1 MNKGWGIIAL
11 VVAGLY
17 WLQAVLIPLALA
29 VLLTFLLS
37 PVVGTLQRRGLGR
50 VPSVLVTVLLALSI
64 LGGIGWT
71 LTRQLV
77 TLADELP
84 RYSLNIHHRIADLR
98 GASKGGSVEKV
109 QKTVEDVVGE
119 IQKTDTP
126 GVTRQKPVAVVLEPP
141 SILVHLPNLLQA
153 LASAGVVTVLMIF
166 MLLERRELRDRVIL
180 LIGYRRM
187 TATTRALDEAGARIS
202 RYLLMQSIING
213 SFGVAVGLGLFLIGV
228 PYAVTWGS
236 LAAALRFIP
245 YLGAFVAALLP
256 LALSLAVFPGWLQ
269 PALVVGL
276 FLVLE
281 PITGSVM
288 EPWLYGQSAG
298 VSQVALLIAVTFW
311 AWLWGPVGLLMA
323 TPLTVCLIV
332 LGKHLPALG
341 FIVVLMGDRPVI
353 EAKARYYQRLLAR
366 DQDEAT
372 DIVEAYVNTDGR
384 ESVYDTVL
392 LPALYYAKQDRDRGL
407 LSEGDA
413 QFVGQATRE
422 ILDVLAHDAPA
433 PSERDPGD
441 HPGTDTRVRIVGC
454 PARDEADVLA
464 LEMVRHLLDP
474 ARYRMEVSRTG
485 MLVAEVL
492 AWVDLHRPALVCIG
506 AVAPGGLSQAR
517 HLCKRLRSQCPELK
531 IVVGRWGLHDEKD
544 ADRQHLLAAGADHV
558 ETTVL
563 DTQRTLA
570 LVGLTRGQPRPGV
583 ATAAG
588 SGGRCPSR
596 AAGGCDWRPALSAAV
611 AVEASASEQTAR
623 RLYPAVRS
631 VHRPCCRRRPFVG
644 WIRPRS
650 LLPRQS
656 RAVLARVLAIDPAS
670 APAASAAAPGPAAGP
685 DACAP

>member
-1 MNKGWGIIAL
+1 MNKGWGIVAL
-11 VVAGLY
+11 VVVGLY

-64 LGGIGWT
+64 LGVIGWT

-84 RYSLNIHHRIADLR
+84 QYSLNVHQRIADLH
-98 GASKGGSVEKV
+98 GASQGGSMEKV
-109 QKTVEDVVGE
+109 QQAVEDVVGE
-119 IQKTDTP
+119 LQKTGKGGP
-126 GVTRQKPVAVVLEPP
+126 GPKPLAVVLEPP
-141 SILVHLPNLLQA
+141 SILAHLPTLLQA

-228 PYAVTWGS
+228 PYAITWGC

-245 YLGAFVAALLP
+245 YLGAFVALLLP
-256 LALSLAVFPGWLQ
+256 LALSLAVFSGWLQ

-281 PITGSVM
+281 LITGWVM

-298 VSQVALLIAVTFW
+298 VSPVALLIALTFW
-311 AWLWGPVGLLMA
+311 TWLWGPVGLLMA

-332 LGKHLPALG
+332 LGKHLPALRS
-341 FIVVLMGDRPVI
+341 IVVLMGDRPVI

-366 DQDEAT
+366 DQDEAI
-372 DIVEAYVNTDGR
+372 DIVEACVNTDGR
-384 ESVYDTVL
+384 ESVYDAVL

-407 LSEGDA
+407 LSEDDA

-422 ILDVLAHDAPA
+422 ILDVLAHDAPV
-433 PSERDPGD
+433 SSVRDSGDLSVNDPGD
-441 HPGTDTRVRIVGC
+441 TPVRILGC
-454 PARDEADVLA
+454 PARDEADAVA

-474 ARYRMEVSRTG
+474 ARYRIEVSGTG
-485 MLVAEVL
+485 MLTAEVV
-492 AWVDLHRPALVCIG
+492 AWVGLHRPALLCIG

-517 HLCKRLRSQCPELK
+517 HLCKRLRSQYPELK
-531 IVVGRWGLHDEKD
+531 IVIGRWGLHDEKEP
-544 ADRQHLLAAGADHV
+544 DREHLLAAGADYV

-563 DTQRTLA
+563 ATQRALA
-570 LVGLTRGQPRPGV
+570 QVGLTL
-583 ATAAG
+583 
-588 SGGRCPSR
+588 GRSARESPPTLAER
-596 AAGGCDWRPALSAAV
+596 DIPA
-611 AVEASASEQTAR
+611 EA
-623 RLYPAVRS
+623 LRS
-631 VHRPCCRRRPFVG
+631 
-644 WIRPRS
+644 
-650 LLPRQS
+650 
-656 RAVLARVLAIDPAS
+656 
-670 APAASAAAPGPAAGP
+670 
-685 DACAP
+685 

>member
-11 VVAGLY
+11 VVGGLY

-84 RYSLNIHHRIADLR
+84 RYSLNVQQRIADLR
-98 GASKGGSVEKV
+98 GASKGGSMEKV
-109 QKTVEDVVGE
+109 QKTVEDIVGE
-119 IQKTDTP
+119 VQKTDKP
-126 GVTRQKPVAVVLEPP
+126 GVTREKPVAVALEPP
-141 SILVHLPNLLQA
+141 SILAHLPTLLQA
-153 LASAGVVTVLMIF
+153 LANAGVVTVLAIF

-202 RYLLMQSIING
+202 RYLLMQSTING

-228 PYAVTWGS
+228 PYAVIWGA

-245 YLGAFVAALLP
+245 YVGSFVAALLS
-256 LALSLAVFPGWLQ
+256 LALTLAVFPGWLQ

-276 FLVLE
+276 FLVLDLA
-281 PITGSVM
+281 VM
-288 EPWLYGQSAG
+288 VIEPWLYGQSAG
-298 VSQVALLIAVTFW
+298 VSQVALLITVIFW
-311 AWLWGPVGLLMA
+311 AWLWGPVGLLLA

-332 LGKHLPALG
+332 LGKHLPALR
-341 FIVVLMGDRPVI
+341 FIVVLISARPVI
-353 EAKARYYQRLLAR
+353 ETKSRYYQRLLAR
-366 DQDEAT
+366 DQDEAA
-372 DIVEAYVNTDGR
+372 DIVEAYVNADGR
-384 ESVYDTVL
+384 ETVYDEVL

-407 LSEGDA
+407 LSEDDG
-413 QFVGQATRE
+413 QFVGRATRE

-433 PSERDPGD
+433 PSVRDAGDTSVSDPGA
-441 HPGTDTRVRIVGC
+441 DTRVRIVAW
-454 PARDEADVLA
+454 PARDEADAVA

-474 ARYRMEVSRTG
+474 ARYRIEVSGTG
-485 MLVAEVL
+485 MLTAELV
-492 AWVDLHRPALVCIG
+492 AWVDLHRPALLCIG

-517 HLCKRLRSQCPELK
+517 HACKRLRSQFPELK
-531 IVVGRWGLHDEKD
+531 IVVGRWGLHDEKN

-570 LVGLTRGQPRPGV
+570 LVGLTLR
-583 ATAAG
+583 
-588 SGGRCPSR
+588 
-596 AAGGCDWRPALSAAV
+596 RPAPESIPMPALEIV
-611 AVEASASEQTAR
+611 PWTGPTTA
-623 RLYPAVRS
+623 PA
-631 VHRPCCRRRPFVG
+631 
-644 WIRPRS
+644 
-650 LLPRQS
+650 
-656 RAVLARVLAIDPAS
+656 LARAHGA
-670 APAASAAAPGPAAGP
+670 
-685 DACAP
+685 

>member
-1 MNKGWGIIAL
+1 
-11 VVAGLY
+11 
-17 WLQAVLIPLALA
+17 
-29 VLLTFLLS
+29 
-37 PVVGTLQRRGLGR
+37 
-50 VPSVLVTVLLALSI
+50 VPAVLVTVVLALSV

-71 LTRQLV
+71 LTHQLV

-84 RYSLNIHHRIADLR
+84 RYSLNIQHRIADVR

-119 IQKTDTP
+119 IQKTDKP
-126 GVTRQKPVAVVLEPP
+126 GVTRQRPVAVALEPP
-141 SILVHLPNLLQA
+141 SILAHLPTLLQA
-153 LASAGVVTVLMIF
+153 LASAAIVTVLMIF
-166 MLLERRELRDRVIL
+166 MLLERRELRDRMIL

-213 SFGVAVGLGLFLIGV
+213 GFGVAVGLGLFLIGV
-228 PYAVTWGS
+228 PYAVIWGS

-245 YLGAFVAALLP
+245 YVGAFVAVLLP

-281 PITGSVM
+281 VVTSVM

-298 VSQVALLIAVTFW
+298 ISQVALLIAVIFW
-311 AWLWGPVGLLMA
+311 TWLWGPVGLLLA

-332 LGKHLPALG
+332 LGKHLPTLG

-366 DQDEAT
+366 DQDEAA
-372 DIVEAYVNTDGR
+372 DIVEACVNADGR
-384 ESVYDTVL
+384 ESVYDAVL

-407 LSEGDA
+407 LTEGDA

-422 ILDVLAHDAPA
+422 ILDVLAHDALA
-433 PSERDPGD
+433 PSEGDTRDPSVSD
-441 HPGTDTRVRIVGC
+441 PGADTRVRIVAC
-454 PARDEADVLA
+454 PARDEADALA

-474 ARYRMEVSRTG
+474 ARYRIEMIGAS
-485 MLVAEVL
+485 MLTAEVV
-492 AWVDLHRPALVCIG
+492 AWVDLHCPAVLCIG

-544 ADRQHLLAAGADHV
+544 ADRQQLLAAGADYV

-563 DTQRTLA
+563 DTQRTLTQ
-570 LVGLTRGQPRPGV
+570 LGLTLGYPDPESPPTPAPEVVPR
-583 ATAAG
+583 
-588 SGGRCPSR
+588 
-596 AAGGCDWRPALSAAV
+596 
-611 AVEASASEQTAR
+611 
-623 RLYPAVRS
+623 
-631 VHRPCCRRRPFVG
+631 
-644 WIRPRS
+644 
-650 LLPRQS
+650 
-656 RAVLARVLAIDPAS
+656 
-670 APAASAAAPGPAAGP
+670 AP
-685 DACAP
+685 

>member
-1 MNKGWGIIAL
+1 MNKGWGIIALIAL

-50 VPSVLVTVLLALSI
+50 VPAVLVTVVLALSV

-84 RYSLNIHHRIADLR
+84 QYSLNIHQRIADLR
-98 GASKGGSVEKV
+98 GVSKGGSVEKV
-109 QKTVEDVVGE
+109 QKAVEDVVGE
-119 IQKTDTP
+119 IQKTDKP
-126 GVTRQKPVAVVLEPP
+126 GVARQKPVAVVLEPP
-141 SILVHLPNLLQA
+141 SILAHLPTLLQA
-153 LASAGVVTVLMIF
+153 LASAVVVTVLMIF

-236 LAAALRFIP
+236 LAAVLRFIP
-245 YLGAFVAALLP
+245 YVGSSVAAVLA

-276 FLVLE
+276 FLVLD
-281 PITGSVM
+281 ITVSVM
-288 EPWLYGQSAG
+288 EPWLSGQSAG
-298 VSQVALLIAVTFW
+298 VSQVALLIAVIFW
-311 AWLWGPVGLLMA
+311 TWLWGPVGLLLA

-366 DQDEAT
+366 DQDEAA
-372 DIVEAYVNTDGR
+372 DIVEACVNEDGR
-384 ESVYDTVL
+384 ESVYDAVL

-407 LSEGDA
+407 LSDGDA

-433 PSERDPGD
+433 PSERDTGNLSVSDPGD
-441 HPGTDTRVRIVGC
+441 TLVRILGC
-454 PARDEADVLA
+454 PARDDADVLA

-474 ARYRMEVSRTG
+474 ARYRMEVSKTG
-485 MLVAEVL
+485 MLVAEVV
-492 AWVDLHRPALVCIG
+492 AGVDLHRPALLCIG
-506 AVAPGGLSQAR
+506 TVAPGGLSQAR

-570 LVGLTRGQPRPGV
+570 LVGLTRGHPAPESLPTPAPEV
-583 ATAAG
+583 VPWTAPTTATALD
-588 SGGRCPSR
+588 R
-596 AAGGCDWRPALSAAV
+596 AQGA
-611 AVEASASEQTAR
+611 
-623 RLYPAVRS
+623 
-631 VHRPCCRRRPFVG
+631 
-644 WIRPRS
+644 
-650 LLPRQS
+650 
-656 RAVLARVLAIDPAS
+656 
-670 APAASAAAPGPAAGP
+670 
-685 DACAP
+685 

>member
-1 MNKGWGIIAL
+1 M
-11 VVAGLY
+11 VVVGLY

-37 PVVGTLQRRGLGR
+37 PVVSTLQRQGLGR
-50 VPSVLVTVLLALSI
+50 VPSVLVTVLLAFSI

-77 TLADELP
+77 TLADDLP
-84 RYSLNIHHRIADLR
+84 RHSLNIRHRIADLR

-109 QKTVEDVVGE
+109 QKAVEDVVGE
-119 IQKTDTP
+119 IQKTDTL
-126 GVTRQKPVAVVLEPP
+126 GVTRQGPVAVVVEPP
-141 SILVHLPNLLQA
+141 SILVHVPNLLQA
-153 LASAGVVTVLMIF
+153 LAGAGIVTILVIF

-213 SFGVAVGLGLFLIGV
+213 SFGVALGLGLFLIGV
-228 PYAVTWGS
+228 PYAVIWGS

-245 YLGAFVAALLP
+245 FVGAFVAVLLP

-269 PALVVGL
+269 PALVVSL

-281 PITGSVM
+281 LVTIMVM

-311 AWLWGPVGLLMA
+311 TWFWGPAGLLLA

-366 DQDEAT
+366 DQDEAI

-392 LPALYYAKQDRDRGL
+392 LPALYYAKQDRDRDL

-433 PSERDPGD
+433 PSDGDPGD

-474 ARYRMEVSRTG
+474 VRYRMEVSRTG
-485 MLVAEVL
+485 MLVSEVL

-563 DTQRTLA
+563 DTQQTLVM
-570 LVGLTRGQPRPGV
+570 VGLTRGHPAPESPPTPASEV
-583 ATAAG
+583 VPWTAPTTATALGHGQGA
-588 SGGRCPSR
+588 
-596 AAGGCDWRPALSAAV
+596 
-611 AVEASASEQTAR
+611 
-623 RLYPAVRS
+623 
-631 VHRPCCRRRPFVG
+631 
-644 WIRPRS
+644 
-650 LLPRQS
+650 
-656 RAVLARVLAIDPAS
+656 
-670 APAASAAAPGPAAGP
+670 
-685 DACAP
+685 

>member
-1 MNKGWGIIAL
+1 MKAWGIIAL
-11 VVAGLY
+11 VVVGLY

-37 PVVGTLQRRGLGR
+37 PVVSTLQRRGLGR
-50 VPSVLVTVLLALSI
+50 VPSVIVTVLLALSI

-71 LTRQLV
+71 LTRQVV

-109 QKTVEDVVGE
+109 QKAVEGVVGE

-126 GVTRQKPVAVVLEPP
+126 GVAHQKPVAVVLEPP

-153 LASAGVVTVLMIF
+153 LASAGVVTVLVIF
-166 MLLERRELRDRVIL
+166 MLLERRESRDRVIL

-213 SFGVAVGLGLFLIGV
+213 SFGVAVGLGLFVIGV
-228 PYAVTWGS
+228 PYAVIWGS

-245 YLGAFVAALLP
+245 YLGAFVAVLLP
-256 LALSLAVFPGWLQ
+256 LVLSLAVFPGWLQ

-281 PITGSVM
+281 LITGWVL

-298 VSQVALLIAVTFW
+298 VSQVALLIALTFW
-311 AWLWGPVGLLMA
+311 TWLWGPVGLLMA
-323 TPLTVCLIV
+323 TPLTVCLLV

-372 DIVEAYVNTDGR
+372 DIVEAYVSTDGR

-392 LPALYYAKQDRDRGL
+392 LPALHYAKQDCDRGL

-433 PSERDPGD
+433 PAGRDSGD
-441 HPGTDTRVRIVGC
+441 HPGTDTPVSIIGC
-454 PARDEADVLA
+454 PAQDEADALG

-474 ARYRMEVSRTG
+474 TRYRMEVSRTG
-485 MLVAEVL
+485 MPVVEVL

-506 AVAPGGLSQAR
+506 AVGPGGLSQAR

-544 ADRQHLLAAGADHV
+544 ADRQQLLAAGADHV

-570 LVGLTRGQPRPGV
+570 LLGLTHGHPVLESPPTPAPEAV
-583 ATAAG
+583 PWAALTTA
-588 SGGRCPSR
+588 
-596 AAGGCDWRPALSAAV
+596 PALGRAQDAQ
-611 AVEASASEQTAR
+611 SAS
-623 RLYPAVRS
+623 
-631 VHRPCCRRRPFVG
+631 
-644 WIRPRS
+644 
-650 LLPRQS
+650 
-656 RAVLARVLAIDPAS
+656 
-670 APAASAAAPGPAAGP
+670 
-685 DACAP
+685 

>member
-1 MNKGWGIIAL
+1 MNMNKGWGVIAL

-37 PVVGTLQRRGLGR
+37 PVVGTLERRGLGR
-50 VPSVLVTVLLALSI
+50 VPSVFVAVLLSLSI

-71 LTRQLV
+71 LSRQLV
-77 TLADELP
+77 ALADELP
-84 RYSLNIHHRIADLR
+84 GYSLNIHHRIADLR

-109 QKTVEDVVGE
+109 QKAVKDVVGE

-126 GVTRQKPVAVVLEPP
+126 GATRQKPVAVILEPP
-141 SILVHLPNLLQA
+141 SVLVHLPNLLQA
-153 LASAGVVTVLMIF
+153 LAGAGVVTVLMIF

-245 YLGAFVAALLP
+245 YLGAFVAMLLP

-298 VSQVALLIAVTFW
+298 VSQVALLIALTFW
-311 AWLWGPVGLLMA
+311 TWLWGPAGLLMA
-323 TPLTVCLIV
+323 TPLTVCLVV

-366 DQDEAT
+366 DQDEAS

-433 PSERDPGD
+433 PSEGDPGD
-441 HPGTDTRVRIVGC
+441 RPGSDTRVRIVGC

-464 LEMVRHLLDP
+464 FEMVRHLLDS
-474 ARYRMEVSRTG
+474 ARYRMEVSRPG

-492 AWVDLHRPALVCIG
+492 AWVDLHRPALLCIG

-517 HLCKRLRSQCPELK
+517 HLCKRLRSQYPELN
-531 IVVGRWGLHDEKD
+531 IVVGRWGLHDEQD

-563 DTQRTLA
+563 DTQRRLV
-570 LVGLTRGQPRPGV
+570 LVGLTRGHPAPESPPPPAPEV
-583 ATAAG
+583 ALRTVPTTVTAL
-588 SGGRCPSR
+588 GRTQ
-596 AAGGCDWRPALSAAV
+596 AA
-611 AVEASASEQTAR
+611 
-623 RLYPAVRS
+623 
-631 VHRPCCRRRPFVG
+631 
-644 WIRPRS
+644 
-650 LLPRQS
+650 
-656 RAVLARVLAIDPAS
+656 
-670 APAASAAAPGPAAGP
+670 
-685 DACAP
+685 

>member
-1 MNKGWGIIAL
+1 MNKGWGIWGIIAL

-17 WLQAVLIPLALA
+17 WLQAVLIPMALA

-50 VPSVLVTVLLALSI
+50 VPAVLVTVVLALSV

-71 LTRQLV
+71 LTRQLM

-84 RYSLNIHHRIADLR
+84 RYSLNIQHRIADLH

-119 IQKTDTP
+119 IQKTDKL

-141 SILVHLPNLLQA
+141 SILARLPSLLQA
-153 LASAGVVTVLMIF
+153 LASAVVVTVLMIF

-202 RYLLMQSIING
+202 RYLLMQSIIDG

-228 PYAVTWGS
+228 PYPVIWGS

-245 YLGAFVAALLP
+245 YVGTFVAALLP

-276 FLVLE
+276 FLVLWLVA
-281 PITGSVM
+281 SVVM

-298 VSQVALLIAVTFW
+298 VSQVALLIAVIFW
-311 AWLWGPVGLLMA
+311 TWLWGPVGLLLA
-323 TPLTVCLIV
+323 TPLTVCLVV

-366 DQDEAT
+366 DQDEAA

-384 ESVYDTVL
+384 ESVYDAVL

-407 LSEGDA
+407 LTEGDV

-422 ILDVLAHDAPA
+422 ILEVLAHDAPA
-433 PSERDPGD
+433 PSERDTGDLSVSDPGAN
-441 HPGTDTRVRIVGC
+441 TRVWIVGC
-454 PARDEADVLA
+454 PARDEADALA

-474 ARYRMEVSRTG
+474 ARYRIEVSGTG
-485 MLVAEVL
+485 MLTAEVV
-492 AWVDLHRPALVCIG
+492 AWVDLHRPPLLCIG
-506 AVAPGGLSQAR
+506 AVAPGGLSQTR

-570 LVGLTRGQPRPGV
+570 QVGLTLG
-583 ATAAG
+583 
-588 SGGRCPSR
+588 
-596 AAGGCDWRPALSAAV
+596 RPAPESPPTLV
-611 AVEASASEQTAR
+611 
-623 RLYPAVRS
+623 
-631 VHRPCCRRRPFVG
+631 
-644 WIRPRS
+644 
-650 LLPRQS
+650 
-656 RAVLARVLAIDPAS
+656 
-670 APAASAAAPGPAAGP
+670 P
-685 DACAP
+685 DVVP

>member
-1 MNKGWGIIAL
+1 MNKGWAIFAL
-11 VVAGLY
+11 VIAGLY

-50 VPSVLVTVLLALSI
+50 VPAVLVTVLLTLSL
-64 LGGIGWT
+64 LGGIGWA

-84 RYSLNIHHRIADLR
+84 QYSLNIQHRIADLR

-119 IQKTDTP
+119 IQKTDKP
-126 GVTRQKPVAVVLEPP
+126 GVTRQKPVAVALEPP
-141 SILVHLPNLLQA
+141 SILARLPTLLQG
-153 LASAGVVTVLMIF
+153 LATAVVVTVLMIF

-228 PYAVTWGS
+228 PYAVIWGS

-245 YLGAFVAALLP
+245 YVGSSVAAVLA

-276 FLVLE
+276 FLVLDLV
-281 PITGSVM
+281 IMVI

-298 VSQVALLIAVTFW
+298 VSQVALLIAVIFW
-311 AWLWGPVGLLMA
+311 TWLWGPVGLLLA

-353 EAKARYYQRLLAR
+353 EPKARYYQRLLAR
-366 DQDEAT
+366 DQDEAA
-372 DIVEAYVNTDGR
+372 DIVEACVNADGR
-384 ESVYDTVL
+384 ESVYDAVL
-392 LPALYYAKQDRDRGL
+392 LPALYYAKQDRDRDL

-433 PSERDPGD
+433 PSKRDPGD
-441 HPGTDTRVRIVGC
+441 LAVSDPGADTQVWIVGC
-454 PARDEADVLA
+454 PARDEADALA

-474 ARYRMEVSRTG
+474 ARYRIEVIGAS
-485 MLVAEVL
+485 MLTAEVV
-492 AWVDLHRPALVCIG
+492 AWVDLHRPALLCIG

-517 HLCKRLRSQCPELK
+517 HLCKRLRSQCPKLK
-531 IVVGRWGLHDEKD
+531 IVVCRWGLHDEKD
-544 ADRQHLLAAGADHV
+544 ADRQQLLAAGADHV

-563 DTQRTLA
+563 DTQRTLTQVA
-570 LVGLTRGQPRPGV
+570 LTLERPAPEPPPTPAPEVVPRTAPTAATALGRGQ
-583 ATAAG
+583 
-588 SGGRCPSR
+588 
-596 AAGGCDWRPALSAAV
+596 D
-611 AVEASASEQTAR
+611 AS
-623 RLYPAVRS
+623 
-631 VHRPCCRRRPFVG
+631 
-644 WIRPRS
+644 
-650 LLPRQS
+650 
-656 RAVLARVLAIDPAS
+656 PAS
-670 APAASAAAPGPAAGP
+670 
-685 DACAP
+685 